1 MPCIQCSDGHWEC
14 GEDPRELC
22 QGVWGPA
29 RLGSSREAQVV
40 SKGSASG
47 GLEAVPPDSG
57 GWTKLGE
64 FVAAFEVH
72 YRIGF
77 DGKPVVRIDH
87 KTQRQHRPLPANNEH
102 LGSGSRDE

>member
-22 QGVWGPA
+22 QNFRLYSMSAPDAPEAAPKMSPAGGPQGVSTGA
-29 RLGSSREAQVV
+29 
-40 SKGSASG
+40 
-47 GLEAVPPDSG
+47 G

-77 DGKPVVRIDH
+77 DGKPVVRIEP
-87 KTQRQHRPLPANNEH
+87 KMQRQQRPRPVNSEP
-102 LGSGSRDE
+102 LGSGSKDV